1 MRQSG
6 ECFAF
11 LLDVCAVCVN
21 VEIDLCVLMLYLFS
35 LLRCGWTS
43 AVLVAY
49 FFKTLF

>member
-1 MRQSG
+1 MRQNG
-6 ECFAF
+6 ECLAF

-21 VEIDLCVLMLYLFS
+21 VEIDLCVLMRYLFS